1 MGPQIAIYNATST
14 ELVSSWDVGTLK
26 SQRPSEVL
34 CIKIWNNKQ
43 GITSVSDLKEC
54 YLMVLDGSG
63 DTSNEDVA
71 RDKWVQV
78 NVPSIDGN
86 SNVWTAI
93 GGTEGKDIKCDDYTI
108 TENTIK
114 GTANDGIEANSP
126 GNVATVNLRIVA
138 PPNSNPGTHSFRCRL
153 VAYFS

>member
-1 MGPQIAIYNATST
+1 
-14 ELVSSWDVGTLK
+14 
-26 SQRPSEVL
+26 
-34 CIKIWNNKQ
+34 
-43 GITSVSDLKEC
+43 
-54 YLMVLDGSG
+54 MVLDGSG